1 MCSFIFF
8 YQVSEGSM
16 AYKMSAQVA
25 PPSNAKPPTPEGVQ
39 KEATPT
45 TTVNQ
50 DKLGKKDPVGQVD
63 EFGYIVTNQ
72 RYASWVSGQSGRLK
86 VWVDRQLVMCCFHV
100 CGERSPHAA
109 H

>member
-1 MCSFIFF
+1 MRSFIFI

-16 AYKMSAQVA
+16 AYKMSPQEA
-25 PPSNAKPPTPEGVQ
+25 PPFNAKPPTPEGVQ

-50 DKLGKKDPVGQVD
+50 DKLGNDPAGQVD

-72 RYASWVSGQSGRLK
+72 RYAS
-86 VWVDRQLVMCCFHV
+86 
-100 CGERSPHAA
+100 
-109 H
+109 